1 MTSLCPGDKIFN
13 WEKLLKPY
21 QKAIKYIYIFQL
33 HNFISNKRQI
43 NRFSIIWDE
52 FRRIADVNAN
62 PISFL
67 FHIFIYFFKSTS
79 NYPFPWPSPWSSQ
92 TNRQHNF
99 FLSQM
104 FFFITKSFSSP
115 FSFYHKIYFF
125 TIFCCLQKFVLINLF
140 SLHQTRVKQNKMLPF
155 GAVAP

>member
-99 FLSQM
+99 LIAIFFLSLNL
-104 FFFITKSFSSP
+104 FHHHFLSITKFISSQ
-115 FSFYHKIYFF
+115 FF
-125 TIFCCLQKFVLINLF
+125 VVFKNLC
-140 SLHQTRVKQNKMLPF
+140 
-155 GAVAP
+155 